1 NSAVR
6 EALADAGTT
15 LVSALLLAE
24 PCTAYVASVGDSRA
38 YLIDDGEMSQ
48 VTRDHSPAWSSYEEE
63 YVRTWLR
70 SGEGTRAVGELQG
83 GRLQEMSSWKREFL
97 ANHPKAHVIW
107 NVVGYY
113 NKIEY
118 VDIFRIGLSRGDRLL
133 LATDGLTDMVDDYE
147 IWEIARK
154 MRPGEAAREL
164 LRLANDRGGD
174 DNVTLAIVSVDD
186 RPGTGSVG
194 NDA

>member
-1 NSAVR
+1 
-6 EALADAGTT
+6 
-15 LVSALLLAE
+15 
-24 PCTAYVASVGDSRA
+24 
-38 YLIDDGEMSQ
+38 
-48 VTRDHSPAWSSYEEE
+48 
-63 YVRTWLR
+63 
-70 SGEGTRAVGELQG
+70 
-83 GRLQEMSSWKREFL
+83 
-97 ANHPKAHVIW
+97 
-107 NVVGYY
+107 
-113 NKIEY
+113 
-118 VDIFRIGLSRGDRLL
+118 
-133 LATDGLTDMVDDYE
+133 MVDDYE